1 MKVFFSVLIF
11 VATGS
16 GFSSGVMAEP
26 VNLVPNGDF
35 EAGNTQFTSGY
46 NFSASNNITEGQYRV
61 GANPKPGMASWFPLE
76 ITLRVAA
83 R

>member
-16 GFSSGVMAEP
+16 DFSSGVMAEP
-26 VNLVPNGDF
+26 VNLVPIGDF

-46 NFSASNNITEGQYRV
+46 NFSASITTEGQCRV
-61 GANPKPGMASWFPLE
+61 GANPKPGLASWFPVE
-76 ITLRVAA
+76 IILRVAA